1 MKYFLITEDRQVTPL
16 ELFKY
21 YSSSVEF
28 DAYSK
33 QITEHVKCHIN
44 NNPKSKQTIVDWLKS
59 PLSYLPPELIVYD
72 NAFINW
78 NKADKIN
85 HTKYIRTFKVRLYNE
100 LFNERK

>member
-44 NNPKSKQTIVDWLKS
+44 NNPK
-59 PLSYLPPELIVYD
+59 
-72 NAFINW
+72 
-78 NKADKIN
+78 
-85 HTKYIRTFKVRLYNE
+85 
-100 LFNERK
+100 